1 MSLAARYALASVML
15 VVIAETAKRSA
26 RLGALI
32 AALPLVTIITVV
44 VLYSGGE
51 KTAKLS
57 EFSVHTFWYVLI
69 TLPLLL
75 IFPWFL
81 DRIGFWWALIGSI
94 IATMAIFAATAAV
107 LQRFGV
113 KLL

>member
-1 MSLAARYALASVML
+1 
-15 VVIAETAKRSA
+15 VI
-26 RLGALI
+26 
-32 AALPLVTIITVV
+32 
-44 VLYSGGE
+44 
-51 KTAKLS
+51 
-57 EFSVHTFWYVLI
+57 I

-94 IATMAIFAATAAV
+94 VATMAIFAATAAV